1 MERLHGQTLG
11 SYIAS
16 KPLEP
21 AEILRLAIQIVD
33 ALQAAHS
40 GGIVHRDLKPANIFI
55 TDRLEAK
62 ILDFGLA
69 RRAGDAHS
77 ASGEIGP
84 CYVRTVTDEEV
95 LTKPGTTFGTIA
107 YMSPEQ
113 ALGLDLDERTDLF
126 SFGAVLYEM
135 STGRRAFDGN
145 SAAAVFDQILH
156 SQPVSPSSFNR
167 QLSSSMARIIE
178 RCIEKDRARRYQSA
192 AEVLRD
198 LRKLSPEQTS
208 KGNTAFWRTGRAK
221 ALAIAFVVL
230 IAVAVGWLMRR
241 NAKVQWATGEA
252 IPEISRLAAREEYM
266 KAFAILR
273 QAEEIIPSHPLLQ
286 KVRPTVLWTASLRT
300 TPGGAGAYYK
310 AYSDP
315 DGPWQYAGQT
325 PLERVTLPLGALR
338 CQIRKDGFTTRDT
351 ILQTSKWDPLYL
363 GSRKTDLEFVLDRTG
378 RFHLTW

>member
-1 MERLHGQTLG
+1 VQQAATSRYRLGRILGQGGMGVVYEAEDTKLHRTVAVKFLSEAIANQPQALERLRREARAASALNHPGICQIYDIDEHDGKPFIVMERLHGQTLA

-84 CYVRTVTDEEV
+84 SYARTVTDEEV

-113 ALGLDLDERTDLF
+113 ALGLDLDQRTDLF

-135 STGRRAFDGN
+135 ATGRRAFDGN
-145 SAAAVFDQILH
+145 SAAAVFDLILH
-156 SQPVSPSSFNR
+156 SQPVPPSSFNR
-167 QLSSSMARIIE
+167 QSPSGIARIIE

-192 AEVLRD
+192 AEVFSD
-198 LRKLSPEQTS
+198 LRKLLPEQTS
-208 KGNTAFWRTGRAK
+208 KGNEAFWRTRRAK
-221 ALAIAFVVL
+221 VLAIAFVVL
-230 IAVAVGWLMRR
+230 ISVAVGLLVRR
-241 NAKVQWATGEA
+241 NAKVQWATAEA
-252 IPEISRLAAREEYM
+252 IPEISRLVA
-266 KAFAILR
+266 
-273 QAEEIIPSHPLLQ
+273 
-286 KVRPTVLWTASLRT
+286 T
-300 TPGGAGAYYK
+300 T
-310 AYSDP
+310 
-315 DGPWQYAGQT
+315 
-325 PLERVTLPLGALR
+325 
-338 CQIRKDGFTTRDT
+338 
-351 ILQTSKWDPLYL
+351 
-363 GSRKTDLEFVLDRTG
+363 
-378 RFHLTW
+378 

>member
-40 GGIVHRDLKPANIFI
+40 DGIVHRDLKPANIFI

-84 CYVRTVTDEEV
+84 SYVRTVTDEEV

-145 SAAAVFDQILH
+145 SRKAASSFVKSKSSGQERISGL
-156 SQPVSPSSFNR
+156 SPST
-167 QLSSSMARIIE
+167 
-178 RCIEKDRARRYQSA
+178 
-192 AEVLRD
+192 
-198 LRKLSPEQTS
+198 SP
-208 KGNTAFWRTGRAK
+208 
-221 ALAIAFVVL
+221 
-230 IAVAVGWLMRR
+230 
-241 NAKVQWATGEA
+241 
-252 IPEISRLAAREEYM
+252 
-266 KAFAILR
+266 
-273 QAEEIIPSHPLLQ
+273 
-286 KVRPTVLWTASLRT
+286 
-300 TPGGAGAYYK
+300 
-310 AYSDP
+310 
-315 DGPWQYAGQT
+315 
-325 PLERVTLPLGALR
+325 TL
-338 CQIRKDGFTTRDT
+338 D
-351 ILQTSKWDPLYL
+351 
-363 GSRKTDLEFVLDRTG
+363 
-378 RFHLTW
+378 